1 MKIGLAPVNIGVADP
16 EMIIGLAQL
25 AEGLGYESVWT
36 NEHVMVPVDY
46 DSKYPYNKSGN
57 MGAPPEVPFIDP
69 LIALTA
75 MATHTKKLR
84 LD

>member
-1 MKIGLAPVNIGVADP
+1 MKIGLAPVNIGIADP

-46 DSKYPYNKSGN
+46 DSKYPYNRSGD
-57 MGAPPEVPFIDP
+57 MGAQIGRAHV
-69 LIALTA
+69 
-75 MATHTKKLR
+75 
-84 LD
+84 